1 MHTRLAREP
10 VVRPTY
16 HVDEAGLA
24 RLLEAAEA
32 DEVFA
37 AVRRERGVEYC
48 NVRARPDEALAL
60 REPRPAAS
68 PKAFLQPARERVAV
82 YSAEGVDADRSCP
95 ACDRRAL
102 VGLRACDLA
111 AIAYLDKV
119 FREGEFKDPFYEA
132 RRDSELLI
140 SVDCVAVH
148 ENCFCSAVGGSP
160 FAEAGFDLNI
170 TPLEEGYLV
179 TVGSEKGQ
187 AVLDAAGDAVRE
199 ADLEQQRER
208 DARRAASVEQL
219 GEQTGGWRVSDRIQ
233 EALLSKDEARVW
245 GEQTAACVECAACT
259 FICPTCHCFFLYD
272 QAGGEEE
279 FERIRTWDSCVLGD
293 YHRMAGPAGAKPSP
307 RPGLRTRLANR
318 LLHKYA
324 YSPEQYG
331 MLGCTGC
338 GRCIEACYGGID
350 IREVLREIDR

>member
-1 MHTRLAREP
+1 VP
-10 VVRPTY
+10 STY
-16 HVDEAGLA
+16 YAGEAGLA
-24 RLLEAAEA
+24 RLLEAVEA
-32 DEVFA
+32 DKVFA
-37 AVRRERGVEYC
+37 TVRRERGIEYC
-48 NVRARPDEALAL
+48 NLRARPDETLAL
-60 REPRPAAS
+60 REPRPSAS
-68 PKAFLQPARERVAV
+68 PKAFLQPLRERVAV
-82 YSAEGVDADRSCP
+82 YSSAGVDAEQSRPEC
-95 ACDRRAL
+95 ARRAL
-102 VGLRACDLA
+102 VGLRACDLK

-119 FREGEFKDPFYEA
+119 FREGDFTDPFYEA
-132 RRDSELLI
+132 RRQTELLV

-148 ENCFCSAVGGSP
+148 ENCFCTAVGGSP

-179 TVGSEKGQ
+179 EVGSEKGQ
-187 AVLDAAGDAVRE
+187 EVVDRASGAVAE
-199 ADLEQQRER
+199 ATEAQQRER
-208 DARRAASVEQL
+208 QERRAASVEQL
-219 GEQTGGWRVSDRIQ
+219 REQTGGWQVSDRIQ
-233 EALLSKDEARVW
+233 EALLSKDEAKTW

-272 QAGGEEE
+272 QAGGEEA
-279 FERIRTWDSCVLGD
+279 FERIRTWDSCILGD

-350 IREVLREIDR
+350 IRQVLREIES